1 VTAFGKLIRTTA
13 FRLTLVYLFL
23 FALFAASLL
32 GYFAWNTRR
41 LITEQ
46 ITTTVNAETGEIS
59 DIFGRRGLRG
69 LVLTLENR
77 ALRPGANLYLVTT
90 PNGQA
95 IAGNVGSLAPGVMA
109 TTGWTETA
117 YRRLDEQETADHR
130 ALVRV
135 TELSGGFRLLV
146 GRDLEERRRM
156 FGIVAK
162 AAQWSLLVV
171 VVLGLGGGVFVA
183 RRVLRRIDAMT
194 GTTQRIMA
202 GDLSGRLP
210 VGRSGDE
217 LDRLAGNLNAMLER
231 IEALMMGLKEV
242 SDNIAHD
249 LKTPLTRLRNRA
261 EEALATS
268 GSEAEYRN
276 ALERTIEESD
286 GLIRTFNALL
296 MIARAES
303 GQARG
308 NMDDFDAADVANG
321 IHELYEPLAED
332 DGMTLR
338 VKTAPTRLH
347 GNRELISQALANL
360 VENAIKYGK
369 PTPAAQPLGA
379 DAVAGSNGREIVIE
393 ARREGDSVLLSV
405 TDHGPGIPQADR
417 KHAVERFVR
426 LEASRTQPGS
436 GLGLSLASAVA
447 TLHGGELRLGDAHP
461 GLTATLAIPARAGT
475 SDRLVSE
482 RLVGERLVGERLVS
496 ERLAAQTP
504 HVPQK
509 VA

>member
-13 FRLTLVYLFL
+13 FRLTLAYLFL

-46 ITTTVNAETGEIS
+46 IATTVNAETGELS

-69 LVLTLENR
+69 LVFNIENR

-90 PNGQA
+90 PTGQA

-109 TTGWTETA
+109 TTGWSETA
-117 YRRLDEQETADHR
+117 YRRLDEQDAADHR
-130 ALVRV
+130 ALVHV
-135 TELSGGFRLLV
+135 TELTSGFRLLI
-146 GRDLEERRRM
+146 GRDLEERQRL

-171 VVLGLGGGVFVA
+171 IVLGLGGGIFVA

-261 EEALATS
+261 EEALAKS
-268 GSEAEYRN
+268 GSEVEYRT
-276 ALERTIEESD
+276 ALERIIEESD

-308 NMDDFDAADVANG
+308 NMADFDAAEVAKG

-332 DGMTLR
+332 DGMSLH
-338 VKTAPTRLH
+338 VKTEPAPLH
-347 GNRELISQALANL
+347 GNRELISQAVANL

-369 PTPAAQPLGA
+369 PVPAGQPLGA
-379 DAVAGSNGREIVIE
+379 EAVAGINSREILIE
-393 ARREGDSVLLSV
+393 ARRDGDQVLLSV
-405 TDHGPGIPQADR
+405 TDHGPGIPEADR
-417 KHAVERFVR
+417 RHAVERFVR

-461 GLTATLAIPARAGT
+461 GLTATLAIPARARA
-475 SDRLVSE
+475 SDRL
-482 RLVGERLVGERLVS
+482 
-496 ERLAAQTP
+496 AAETP
-504 HVPQK
+504 DMPQK
-509 VA
+509 VP

>member
-13 FRLTLVYLFL
+13 FRLTLVYLLL

-59 DIFGRRGLRG
+59 EIYARRGLFG
-69 LVLTLENR
+69 LVRTMENR
-77 ALRPGANLYLVTT
+77 ALRPGASLYLVTT
-90 PNGQA
+90 PTGQA
-95 IAGNVGSLAPGVMA
+95 VAGNFGSLAPGVMG
-109 TTGWTETA
+109 TEGWSETL
-117 YRRLDEQETADHR
+117 YRRFGDQDNIDHR

-135 TELSGGFRLLV
+135 TEMDNGFRLLV
-146 GRDLEERRRM
+146 GRDLEERRRL

-162 AAQWSLLVV
+162 AAQWSILVV
-171 VVLGLGGGVFVA
+171 VVLGIGGGIFVA
-183 RRVLRRIDAMT
+183 RRVLQRIDAMT
-194 GTTQRIMA
+194 STTQRIMA

-217 LDRLAGNLNAMLER
+217 LDRLASNLNAMLER

-261 EEALATS
+261 EEALGSS
-268 GSEAEYRN
+268 GSEAEYRA

-303 GQARG
+303 RQARG
-308 NMDDFDAADVANG
+308 NMDDFDAAEVANG

-332 DGMTLR
+332 GGMTLKVR
-338 VKTAPTRLH
+338 TAFAPLH

-369 PTPAAQPLGA
+369 PVSAAQSLSAGA
-379 DAVAGSNGREIVIE
+379 VTASREILID
-393 ARREGDSVLLSV
+393 ARREGGEVLLSV
-405 TDHGPGIPQADR
+405 TDHGPGIPEGDR

-426 LEASRTQPGS
+426 LDASRSQPGS

-447 TLHGGELRLGDAHP
+447 TLHDGQLRLADAHP
-461 GLTATLAIPARAGT
+461 GLIATLAIPARLGAA
-475 SDRLVSE
+475 D
-482 RLVGERLVGERLVS
+482 
-496 ERLAAQTP
+496 RLAAQSQDMPKTP
-504 HVPQK
+504 
-509 VA
+509 A

>member
-1 VTAFGKLIRTTA
+1 VGAFGKLIRTTA
-13 FRLTLVYLFL
+13 FRLTLVYLLL

-32 GYFAWNTRR
+32 AFFAWNTRR

-46 ITTTVNAETGEIS
+46 ITTTVNAEASELNEIY
-59 DIFGRRGLRG
+59 LRG
-69 LVLTLENR
+69 GLNRLSWAVSRR
-77 ALRPGANLYLVTT
+77 ALRPGANLYLVTA
-90 PNGQA
+90 PNGVA
-95 IAGNVGSLAPGVMA
+95 LEGGNVGALSPGVMA
-109 TTGWTETA
+109 TTGWSETG
-117 YRRLDEQETADHR
+117 YRRLDENDKAEHR
-130 ALVRV
+130 ALVKV
-135 TELSGGFRLLV
+135 TELSNGFRLLI
-146 GRDLEERRRM
+146 GRDLEERRRL

-162 AAQWSLLVV
+162 GTQWSVLVV
-171 VVLGLGGGVFVA
+171 IVLGICGGIFVS
-183 RRVLRRIDAMT
+183 RRVLARIDAMT

-202 GDLSGRLP
+202 GDLTGRLP

-231 IEALMMGLKEV
+231 IEALMNGLKEV

-261 EEALATS
+261 EEALARS
-268 GSEAEYRN
+268 SSEADYRA

-308 NMDDFDAADVANG
+308 NMDDFDAAEVASG
-321 IHELYEPLAED
+321 IYELYEPLAED
-332 DGMTLR
+332 DGMTLT
-338 VKTAPTRLH
+338 VKTSAAPLH

-369 PTPAAQPLGA
+369 PAASAQPLGLKA
-379 DAVAGSNGREIVIE
+379 AREIAIE

-405 TDHGPGIPQADR
+405 TDHGPGIPEADR
-417 KHAVERFVR
+417 KHAIERFVR

-436 GLGLSLASAVA
+436 GLGLSLANAVA
-447 TLHGGELRLGDAHP
+447 TLHGGELRLGDARP
-461 GLTATLAIPARAGT
+461 GLVATLVLPARSG
-475 SDRLVSE
+475 DRLAPPV
-482 RLVGERLVGERLVS
+482 
-496 ERLAAQTP
+496 QD
-504 HVPQK
+504 VPQK

>member
-23 FALFAASLL
+23 FAVFAASLL

-41 LITEQ
+41 LINEQ
-46 ITTTVNAETGEIS
+46 IATTVNGEVGEIS
-59 DIFGRRGLRG
+59 EIYARGG
-69 LVLTLENR
+69 LYRLGLAINRR

-90 PNGQA
+90 PAGEA
-95 IAGNVGSLAPGVMA
+95 VAGNVGSLAPGVMA
-109 TTGWTETA
+109 TTGWSETR
-117 YRRLDEQETADHR
+117 YRRLDEQDEEDHR
-130 ALVRV
+130 ALVLV
-135 TELSGGFRLLV
+135 TELSGGFRLLI
-146 GRDLEERRRM
+146 GRDLEERRRL
-156 FGIVAK
+156 FGIVAS
-162 AAQWSLLVV
+162 AAQWSVLIV
-171 VVLGLGGGVFVA
+171 VVLGLGGGIFVA

-217 LDRLAGNLNAMLER
+217 LDRLAGNLNDMLER

-261 EEALATS
+261 EEALAKS
-268 GSEAEYRN
+268 SNEAEYRT

-303 GQARG
+303 GQARD
-308 NMDDFDAADVANG
+308 NMDDFDAAEVAHG
-321 IHELYEPLAED
+321 IQELYEPLAED
-332 DGMTLR
+332 SGLALD
-338 VKTAPTRLH
+338 VKTEPALLH

-360 VENAIKYGK
+360 VENAIKYGQ
-369 PTPAAQPLGA
+369 PQPAAQPLGA
-379 DAVAGSNGREIVIE
+379 DAVVGGTGIGGRGILIE
-393 ARREGDSVLLSV
+393 ARRERDHVLLSV
-405 TDHGPGIPQADR
+405 TDHGPGIPEDDR
-417 KHAVERFVR
+417 KHAIERFVR
-426 LEASRTQPGS
+426 LEASRTRPGS

-447 TLHGGELRLGDAHP
+447 TLHGGDLRLSDAHP
-461 GLTATLAIPARAGT
+461 GLRATLAIPAAG
-475 SDRLVSE
+475 E
-482 RLVGERLVGERLVS
+482 G
-496 ERLAAQTP
+496 LAAQTANMQ
-504 HVPQK
+504 HK
-509 VA
+509 TA

>member
-1 VTAFGKLIRTTA
+1 VTAFSKLIRTTA
-13 FRLTLVYLFL
+13 FRLTLAYLLL

-41 LITEQ
+41 LINEQ
-46 ITTTVNAETGEIS
+46 IMTSVNAEVGEINN
-59 DIFGRRGLRG
+59 IYARRGLLG
-69 LVLTLENR
+69 LGRTIGNR
-77 ALRPGANLYLVTT
+77 ALRPGANLYLVTA

-95 IAGNVGSLAPGVMA
+95 VGGNIESLAPGVMA
-109 TTGWTETA
+109 TTGWAETF
-117 YRRLDEQETADHR
+117 YRRLEDQDTADHR
-130 ALVRV
+130 ALVNV
-135 TELSGGFRLLV
+135 TELSNGFRLLI
-146 GRDLEERRRM
+146 GRDLEERRRLL
-156 FGIVAK
+156 GIVAK
-162 AAQWSLLVV
+162 AAQWSVLVV
-171 VVLGLGGGVFVA
+171 IVLGLGGGIFVA

-217 LDRLAGNLNAMLER
+217 LDRLAENLNAMLER
-231 IEALMMGLKEV
+231 IEALMVGLKEV

-261 EEALATS
+261 EEALAKA
-268 GSEAEYRN
+268 GNEAEYRA

-308 NMDDFDAADVANG
+308 NMDDFDAADVAQG
-321 IHELYEPLAED
+321 IQELYEPLAED
-332 DGMTLR
+332 NGLTLH
-338 VKTAPTRLH
+338 VKTEQARLH

-360 VENAIKYGK
+360 VENAIKYGQ
-369 PTPAAQPLGA
+369 PAPALQPLSA
-379 DAVAGSNGREIVIE
+379 EATNAEAAASNGKDILIE
-393 ARREGDSVLLSV
+393 ARRDGDQVLLSV
-405 TDHGPGIPQADR
+405 TDRGPGIPEADR
-417 KHAVERFVR
+417 GHAVERFVR

-447 TLHGGELRLGDAHP
+447 TLHGGALNLNDAHP
-461 GLTATLAIPARAGT
+461 GLRATLTIPALAG
-475 SDRLVSE
+475 VSA
-482 RLVGERLVGERLVS
+482 GDVS
-496 ERLAAQTP
+496 LARQA
-504 HVPQK
+504 
-509 VA
+509 AS

>member
-1 VTAFGKLIRTTA
+1 
-13 FRLTLVYLFL
+13 
-23 FALFAASLL
+23 
-32 GYFAWNTRR
+32 
-41 LITEQ
+41 
-46 ITTTVNAETGEIS
+46 
-59 DIFGRRGLRG
+59 
-69 LVLTLENR
+69 
-77 ALRPGANLYLVTT
+77 
-90 PNGQA
+90 
-95 IAGNVGSLAPGVMA
+95 VMA
-109 TTGWTETA
+109 TTGWSETA
-117 YRRLDEQETADHR
+117 YRRLEEQDSADHR

-135 TELSGGFRLLV
+135 TELPGGFRLLV
-146 GRDLEERRRM
+146 GRDLEERRRL

-162 AAQWSLLVV
+162 AAQWSLLIV

-217 LDRLAGNLNAMLER
+217 LDRLAENLNAMLER

-261 EEALATS
+261 EEALARS
-268 GSEAEYRN
+268 GSETEYRS

-338 VKTAPTRLH
+338 VKTVPAPLH

-369 PTPAAQPLGA
+369 SNPAAQPLGA
-379 DAVAGSNGREIVIE
+379 EAVARTDGKEILIE
-393 ARREGDSVLLSV
+393 ARREGDQVLLSV
-405 TDHGPGIPQADR
+405 TDHGPGIPEADR

-447 TLHGGELRLGDAHP
+447 TLHGGELRLADAHP
-461 GLTATLAIPARAGT
+461 GLKAVLVIPVRVGV
-475 SDRLVSE
+475 SD
-482 RLVGERLVGERLVS
+482 
-496 ERLAAQTP
+496 RLAAQTSD
-504 HVPQK
+504 VPQK
-509 VA
+509 AA

>member
-23 FALFAASLL
+23 FAIFAASLL

-46 ITTTVNAETGEIS
+46 ITTTVNAEIGEIS
-59 DIFGRRGLRG
+59 DIFARRGLRG
-69 LVLTLENR
+69 LVGTIENR

-90 PNGQA
+90 PNGRA
-95 IAGNVGSLAPGVMA
+95 VAGNVGSLAPGVMA
-109 TTGWTETA
+109 TTGWSETA
-117 YRRLDEQETADHR
+117 YRRLDEQDSADHR
-130 ALVRV
+130 ALVNV
-135 TELSGGFRLLV
+135 TELTSGFRLLI
-146 GRDLEERRRM
+146 GRDLEERRRL

-162 AAQWSLLVV
+162 AAQWSVLIVIA
-171 VVLGLGGGVFVA
+171 LGLGGGIFVA

-217 LDRLAGNLNAMLER
+217 LDRLAENLNAMLER
-231 IEALMMGLKEV
+231 IEALMVGLKEV

-261 EEALATS
+261 EEALAKAGNES
-268 GSEAEYRN
+268 EYRA

-308 NMDDFDAADVANG
+308 NMDDFDAAEVAQG

-332 DGMTLR
+332 NGLTLQ
-338 VKTAPTRLH
+338 VKAEPAPLH
-347 GNRELISQALANL
+347 GNRELVSQALANL
-360 VENAIKYGK
+360 VENAIKYGQ
-369 PTPAAQPLGA
+369 PTQALQPLGA
-379 DAVAGSNGREIVIE
+379 EVADGNDARTVLIE
-393 ARREGDSVLLSV
+393 SRRDGDQVLLSV
-405 TDHGPGIPQADR
+405 TDHGPGIPEADR
-417 KHAVERFVR
+417 GHAVERFVR

-447 TLHGGELRLGDAHP
+447 TLHGGALKLGDAHP
-461 GLTATLAIPARAGT
+461 GLSATLALPAAS
-475 SDRLVSE
+475 SDRVA
-482 RLVGERLVGERLVS
+482 V
-496 ERLAAQTP
+496 QTP
-504 HVPQK
+504 DVPQK
-509 VA
+509 TA

>member
-1 VTAFGKLIRTTA
+1 MTAFGKLIRTTA

-69 LVLTLENR
+69 LVFTIENR

-109 TTGWTETA
+109 TTGWSETA
-117 YRRLDEQETADHR
+117 YRRLDEQDTADHR

-135 TELSGGFRLLV
+135 TELTSGFRLLI
-146 GRDLEERRRM
+146 GRDLEERRRL

-162 AAQWSLLVV
+162 AAQWSLLIV
-171 VVLGLGGGVFVA
+171 VVLGLGGGIFVA

-217 LDRLAGNLNAMLER
+217 LDRLAENLNAMLER

-261 EEALATS
+261 EEALAKS
-268 GSEAEYRN
+268 GNEAEYRTR
-276 ALERTIEESD
+276 AGTHHR
-286 GLIRTFNALL
+286 GIRRPDPDLQCAVDDR
-296 MIARAES
+296 ARRVRA
-303 GQARG
+303 GARQYG
-308 NMDDFDAADVANG
+308 RFRRRRRRQR
-321 IHELYEPLAED
+321 HSR
-332 DGMTLR
+332 TLR
-338 VKTAPTRLH
+338 AAGRRRRHDLARQDRAGAAARQPRIDQP
-347 GNRELISQALANL
+347 GAGQSGRERDQIRQA
-360 VENAIKYGK
+360 GRGR
-369 PTPAAQPLGA
+369 AAARRRRGRG
-379 DAVAGSNGREIVIE
+379 AGSKEILIE
-393 ARREGDSVLLSV
+393 ARRDGDQVLLSV
-405 TDHGPGIPQADR
+405 TDHGPGIPEADR

-461 GLTATLAIPARAGT
+461 GLRATLAIPARAGV
-475 SDRLVSE
+475 SD
-482 RLVGERLVGERLVS
+482 
-496 ERLAAQTP
+496 RLAAQTP
-504 HVPQK
+504 DVPQK

>member
-1 VTAFGKLIRTTA
+1 MTAFGKLIRTTA

-46 ITTTVNAETGEIS
+46 ITSNVNEEFSELDATYA
-59 DIFGRRGLRG
+59 RRGLRG
-69 LVLTLENR
+69 LVYDIENR

-90 PNGQA
+90 PTGQA
-95 IAGNVGSLAPGVMA
+95 LAGNVAALGNGVMG
-109 TTGWTETA
+109 TTGWSETI
-117 YRRLDEQETADHR
+117 YHRLDEPQNKRPHR

-135 TELSGGFRLLV
+135 SELTNGFRLLI
-146 GRDLEERRRM
+146 GRDLEERRRI

-162 AAQWSLLVV
+162 AAQWSLLIVI
-171 VVLGLGGGVFVA
+171 VLGLGGGIFVA

-194 GTTQRIMA
+194 GTTRRIME
-202 GDLSGRLP
+202 GDLSERLP

-217 LDRLAGNLNAMLER
+217 LDRLADNLNAMLAR
-231 IEALMMGLKEV
+231 IETLMNGLKEV

-268 GSEAEYRN
+268 GNEADYRQ

-303 GQARG
+303 GQVRG
-308 NMDDFDAADVANG
+308 DMADFDAAEVANG
-321 IHELYEPLAED
+321 IQELYEPLAED
-332 DGMTLR
+332 NGMVLR
-338 VKTAPTRLH
+338 VKAVPAPLH

-369 PTPAAQPLGA
+369 PATAPRPPAPPG
-379 DAVAGSNGREIVIE
+379 VAAAAEPPEILIE

-405 TDHGPGIPQADR
+405 TDHGPGIPEADR
-417 KHAVERFVR
+417 QHAIERFVR

-447 TLHGGELRLGDAHP
+447 TLHRGELQLADAAP
-461 GLTATLAIPARAGT
+461 GLRVTLAIPAHSG
-475 SDRLVSE
+475 E
-482 RLVGERLVGERLVS
+482 GQGERV
-496 ERLAAQTP
+496 
-504 HVPQK
+504 
-509 VA
+509 

>member
-1 VTAFGKLIRTTA
+1 
-13 FRLTLVYLFL
+13 
-23 FALFAASLL
+23 
-32 GYFAWNTRR
+32 
-41 LITEQ
+41 
-46 ITTTVNAETGEIS
+46 
-59 DIFGRRGLRG
+59 
-69 LVLTLENR
+69 
-77 ALRPGANLYLVTT
+77 
-90 PNGQA
+90 
-95 IAGNVGSLAPGVMA
+95 
-109 TTGWTETA
+109 
-117 YRRLDEQETADHR
+117 
-130 ALVRV
+130 
-135 TELSGGFRLLV
+135 
-146 GRDLEERRRM
+146 
-156 FGIVAK
+156 
-162 AAQWSLLVV
+162 
-171 VVLGLGGGVFVA
+171 
-183 RRVLRRIDAMT
+183 LRRIDAMT

-217 LDRLAGNLNAMLER
+217 LDRLAENLNAMLER

-261 EEALATS
+261 EEALASS
-268 GSEAEYRN
+268 GSEAEYRA

-308 NMDDFDAADVANG
+308 NMDDFDAADVARG

-332 DGMTLR
+332 DGVDLR
-338 VKTAPTRLH
+338 VKAAPVRLH

-369 PTPAAQPLGA
+369 PVPVAQPLGA
-379 DAVAGSNGREIVIE
+379 DAVTGPKEILIE
-393 ARREGDSVLLSV
+393 ARREGDQVLLSV
-405 TDHGPGIPQADR
+405 TDHGPGIPEGDR

-426 LEASRTQPGS
+426 LEASRTLPGS

-447 TLHGGELRLGDAHP
+447 TLHGGELRLGDSHP
-461 GLTATLAIPARAGT
+461 GLIATLAIPALAAA
-475 SDRLVSE
+475 SD
-482 RLVGERLVGERLVS
+482 
-496 ERLAAQTP
+496 RLAAQTQD
-504 HVPQK
+504 VPQK

>member
-69 LVLTLENR
+69 LVVTIENR
-77 ALRPGANLYLVTT
+77 ALRPGANLYLVTA
-90 PNGQA
+90 PAGQA

-109 TTGWTETA
+109 TSGWSETA
-117 YRRLDEQETADHR
+117 YRRLDEQDTADHH

-135 TELSGGFRLLV
+135 TELPGGFRLLI
-146 GRDLEERRRM
+146 GRDLEERRRL

-162 AAQWSLLVV
+162 AAQWSVLIV
-171 VVLGLGGGVFVA
+171 VVLGLGGGIFVA

-217 LDRLAGNLNAMLER
+217 LDRLAENLNAMLER

-261 EEALATS
+261 EEALAKS
-268 GSEAEYRN
+268 GTEAEYRS

-308 NMDDFDAADVANG
+308 NMDDFDAADVAQG
-321 IHELYEPLAED
+321 IQELYEPLAED
-332 DGMTLR
+332 SGMTLH
-338 VKTAPTRLH
+338 VKTESAPLH

-369 PTPAAQPLGA
+369 PVSAAQPLGA
-379 DAVAGSNGREIVIE
+379 DTVASADQREILIE
-393 ARREGDSVLLSV
+393 ARRAGDQVLLSV
-405 TDHGPGIPQADR
+405 SDHGPGIPFADR

-447 TLHGGELRLGDAHP
+447 TLHGGDLRFDDAHP
-461 GLTATLAIPARAGT
+461 GLIVTLAIPALSGAG
-475 SDRLVSE
+475 D
-482 RLVGERLVGERLVS
+482 G
-496 ERLAAQTP
+496 LAAQA
-504 HVPQK
+504 HDVPQK
-509 VA
+509 AA

>member
-46 ITTTVNAETGEIS
+46 IATTVNAETGELS

-69 LVLTLENR
+69 LVFNIENR

-90 PNGQA
+90 PDGRA
-95 IAGNVGSLAPGVMA
+95 IAGNVGSLGPGVIA
-109 TTGWTETA
+109 TTGWSETA
-117 YRRLDEQETADHR
+117 YRRLDEQDTADHR

-135 TELSGGFRLLV
+135 TELSGGFRLLI
-146 GRDLEERRRM
+146 GRDLEERRRL

-162 AAQWSLLVV
+162 AAQWSILIV
-171 VVLGLGGGVFVA
+171 VVLGLGGGIFVA

-217 LDRLAGNLNAMLER
+217 LDRLAENLNAMLER

-261 EEALATS
+261 EEALAKS
-268 GSEAEYRN
+268 GNEAEYRN

-308 NMDDFDAADVANG
+308 NMDDFDAAEVANG

-332 DGMTLR
+332 DGMTLH
-338 VKTAPTRLH
+338 VKAASTPLH

-369 PTPAAQPLGA
+369 PVAAAQPLSAG
-379 DAVAGSNGREIVIE
+379 AVAGNDSREILIE
-393 ARREGDSVLLSV
+393 ARHDGDQVLLSV
-405 TDHGPGIPQADR
+405 TDHGPGIPDADR

-447 TLHGGELRLGDAHP
+447 TLHGGELRLADAHP
-461 GLTATLAIPARAGT
+461 GLTATLALPTPAGAG
-475 SDRLVSE
+475 D
-482 RLVGERLVGERLVS
+482 
-496 ERLAAQTP
+496 RLAAQTP
-504 HVPQK
+504 DVPQK

>member
-1 VTAFGKLIRTTA
+1 MTAFGKLIRTTA
-13 FRLTLVYLFL
+13 FRLTLVYLLL

-41 LITEQ
+41 LINEQ
-46 ITTTVNAETGEIS
+46 IATTVNAEIVELNEL
-59 DIFGRRGLRG
+59 FARRGLRG
-69 LVLTLENR
+69 IVFSIENR
-77 ALRPGANLYLVTT
+77 ALRPGANLYMIAT
-90 PNGQA
+90 PAGQSV
-95 IAGNVGSLAPGVMA
+95 AGNVASLEPGVMA
-109 TTGWTETA
+109 ANGWSETA
-117 YRRLDEQETADHR
+117 YRRLDDPGSANHR

-135 TELSGGFRLLV
+135 SELSSGFRLLV
-146 GRDLEERRRM
+146 GRDLEERRRL
-156 FGIVAK
+156 FGIVAS
-162 AAQWSLLVV
+162 AAQWSVLIV

-194 GTTQRIMA
+194 GTTRRIMA

-217 LDRLAGNLNAMLER
+217 LDRLAENLNAMLER

-261 EEALATS
+261 EEALANA
-268 GSEAEYRN
+268 GSDAEYRA
-276 ALERTIEESD
+276 ALEGTIEESD

-308 NMDDFDAADVANG
+308 NMDDFDAAEVARG

-332 DGMTLR
+332 DGLTLQ
-338 VKTAPTRLH
+338 VETTPAPMH

-360 VENAIKYGK
+360 VENAIKYGH
-369 PTPAAQPLGA
+369 PGA
-379 DAVAGSNGREIVIE
+379 SESSATDHNAIMIE
-393 ARREGDSVLLSV
+393 ARRDGDRILLSV
-405 TDHGPGIPQADR
+405 ADHGPGIPEADR

-426 LEASRTQPGS
+426 LEASRTKPGS

-447 TLHGGELRLGDAHP
+447 TLHGGELTLGDGHP
-461 GLTATLAIPARAGT
+461 GLRATLALPAATG
-475 SDRLVSE
+475 
-482 RLVGERLVGERLVS
+482 
-496 ERLAAQTP
+496 LAVQTP
-504 HVPQK
+504 NPQQTT
-509 VA
+509 A

>member
-1 VTAFGKLIRTTA
+1 VTAFGKLVRTTA
-13 FRLTLVYLFL
+13 FRLTLFYLFL
-23 FALFAASLL
+23 FALFAASLV

-46 ITTTVNAETGEIS
+46 ITTTVNAEIGEIS
-59 DIFGRRGLRG
+59 AIYDRRGLLG
-69 LVLTLENR
+69 LVHNIENR
-77 ALRPGANLYLVTT
+77 ALRPGSNLYLLTT
-90 PNGQA
+90 QNGRA
-95 IAGNVGSLAPGVMA
+95 IAGNVGALAPGVMG
-109 TTGWTETA
+109 TTGWSETA
-117 YRRLDEQETADHR
+117 YRRLDDQDRSDHR

-135 TELSGGFRLLV
+135 TELSGDFRLLI
-146 GRDLEERRRM
+146 GRDLDERRRM
-156 FGIVAK
+156 FVIVAK
-162 AAQWSLLVV
+162 AAQWSVLVV
-171 VVLGLGGGVFVA
+171 VVLGIVGGIFVA
-183 RRVLRRIDAMT
+183 RRVLQRIDAMT
-194 GTTQRIMA
+194 GTTQRIMT

-217 LDRLAGNLNAMLER
+217 LDRLAENLNAMLER
-231 IEALMMGLKEV
+231 IEALMKGLKEV

-261 EEALATS
+261 EEALAKS
-268 GSEAEYRN
+268 SCEADYRT

-308 NMDDFDAADVANG
+308 NMDDFDAAEVASG

-338 VKTAPTRLH
+338 LKAAPAPLY
-347 GNRELISQALANL
+347 GNRELIGQALANL

-369 PTPAAQPLGA
+369 QPAPVVSL
-379 DAVAGSNGREIVIE
+379 DAKQILIE
-393 ARREGDSVLLSV
+393 ARREGDIVLLSV
-405 TDHGPGIPQADR
+405 TDRGPGIPEADR

-426 LEASRTQPGS
+426 LDSSRSQPGS
-436 GLGLSLASAVA
+436 GLGLSLAAAVA
-447 TLHGGELRLGDAHP
+447 TLHGGELRLSDARP
-461 GLTATLAIPARAGT
+461 GLVASLAIPARTGA
-475 SDRLVSE
+475 
-482 RLVGERLVGERLVS
+482 S
-496 ERLAAQTP
+496 ERLAAQTQD
-504 HVPQK
+504 VPQK

>member
-13 FRLTLVYLFL
+13 FRLTLAYLFL

-46 ITTTVNAETGEIS
+46 IATTVNAETGEITE
-59 DIFGRRGLRG
+59 IFARRGLRG
-69 LVLTLENR
+69 LVSTIGNR

-90 PNGQA
+90 PTGQA
-95 IAGNVGSLAPGVMA
+95 IGGNVGSLAPGVMA
-109 TTGWTETA
+109 TTGWSETA
-117 YRRLDEQETADHR
+117 YRRLDEQDTADHR
-130 ALVRV
+130 ALVHV
-135 TELSGGFRLLV
+135 TELSNGFRLLI
-146 GRDLEERRRM
+146 GRDLEERRRL

-171 VVLGLGGGVFVA
+171 VVLGLGGGIFVA

-217 LDRLAGNLNAMLER
+217 LDRLAENLNAMLER
-231 IEALMMGLKEV
+231 IETLMMGLKEV

-261 EEALATS
+261 EEALARS
-268 GSEAEYRN
+268 GSEAEYRT

-308 NMDDFDAADVANG
+308 NMTDFDAAEVASG

-332 DGMTLR
+332 SGVILR
-338 VKTAPTRLH
+338 VKTGPAPLH

-360 VENAIKYGK
+360 VENAIKYGT
-369 PTPAAQPLGA
+369 PVPAAQPLGA
-379 DAVAGSNGREIVIE
+379 DAVARADAKETLKQILIE
-393 ARREGDSVLLSV
+393 ARRDGGQVLLSV
-405 TDHGPGIPQADR
+405 TDRGPGIPEADR

-426 LEASRTQPGS
+426 LETSRTQPGS

-461 GLTATLAIPARAGT
+461 GLSATLAIPAPAG
-475 SDRLVSE
+475 
-482 RLVGERLVGERLVS
+482 VS

-504 HVPQK
+504 DVPQK